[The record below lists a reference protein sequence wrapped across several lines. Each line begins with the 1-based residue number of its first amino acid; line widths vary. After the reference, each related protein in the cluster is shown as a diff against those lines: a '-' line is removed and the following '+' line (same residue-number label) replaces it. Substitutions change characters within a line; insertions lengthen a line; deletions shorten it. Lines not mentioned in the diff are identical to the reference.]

1 MLFQAHSAYLSRTD
15 NYTCLG
21 MQVRQDETLVERQ
34 DETMVDTAVSENGMV
49 AVGEDVANYSSSRAK
64 LL

>member
-1 MLFQAHSAYLSRTD
+1 
-15 NYTCLG
+15 
-21 MQVRQDETLVERQ
+21 MQVRQEETLVERQ